1 MKICEQ
7 TNSHFDRHFHHHSH
21 HHNPG
26 HHYDLICVYNIFHQL
41 TAKLKIGPRGLT
53 AARPVEEEPRREE
66 GELCKRRRM
75 EELSVQ
81 LWRKRNLATLT
92 NAQVFLFYV
101 DNFLLVQLTARS
113 RIGQTGPSAVNLVMV
128 EPKLGQGESSKKR
141 SLEELS
147 VQF

>member
-1 MKICEQ
+1 MFVQ
-7 TNSHFDRHFHHHSH
+7 
-21 HHNPG
+21 
-26 HHYDLICVYNIFHQL
+26 LI
-41 TAKLKIGPRGLT
+41 AKLKIGPRGLT